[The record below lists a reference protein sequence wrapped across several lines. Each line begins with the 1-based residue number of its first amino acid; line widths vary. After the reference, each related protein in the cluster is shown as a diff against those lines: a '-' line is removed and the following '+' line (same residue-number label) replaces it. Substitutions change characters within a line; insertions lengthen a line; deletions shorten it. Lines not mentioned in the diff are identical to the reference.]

1 MSPSLPIDL
10 DRSSGQPLYRQI
22 ERWIRHAIDGGRLP
36 PGTRL
41 PGVRTLARDLGVS
54 VVPVITAYEQLGA
67 DGYLVSQVG
76 LGTMV
81 APDPP
86 RPIQRMTV
94 PASTTAAPGGS
105 RSRPGSTHVIP
116 AGRPTAGCP
125 HGRRVAWPARRDHRR
140 TWSSPADSPARG
152 RGTSIGRAC

>member
-67 DGYLVSQVG
+67 DGYLVTRVG
-76 LGTMV
+76 LGFDVHPFV
-81 APDPP
+81 AEGVV
-86 RPIQRMTV
+86 RAEIIEL
-94 PASTTAAPGGS
+94 TAAKADT
-105 RSRPGSTHVIP
+105 RLEFL
-116 AGRPTAGCP
+116 
-125 HGRRVAWPARRDHRR
+125 VA
-140 TWSSPADSPARG
+140 
-152 RGTSIGRAC
+152 

>member
-81 APDPP
+81 AQDPP
-86 RPIQRMTV
+86 RPVQRPHAAAGTGTGARARDTTLPATNRWV
-94 PASTTAAPGGS
+94 PDGPPRSKGS
-105 RSRPGSTHVIP
+105 ANHRPMPTSRGDW
-116 AGRPTAGCP
+116 R
-125 HGRRVAWPARRDHRR
+125 
-140 TWSSPADSPARG
+140 ARG
-152 RGTSIGRAC
+152 RATSIARAS

>member
-94 PASTTAAPGGS
+94 PASS
-105 RSRPGSTHVIP
+105 RRPDARRRPPRPGRTRVP
-116 AGRPTAGCP
+116 ARRPTAGSRT
-125 HGRRVAWPARRDHRR
+125 GRRVAPARASHRPTR
-140 TWSSPADSPARG
+140 TSPAGSPARG
-152 RGTSIGRAC
+152 RGTSIAPAC